1 MKGLS
6 TSLSMT
12 AINAV
17 LCSLKGGISPNLT
30 AYMLAGAD
38 TPEKKRGWVV
48 RSQPSIDTNR
58 ADGHTVQMLRQ
69 TWDKPAGNIRITQGQ
84 QPAENNTQ
92 YGLQA
97 QLQASMMER
106 RNKFSHQLQ

>member
-6 TSLSMT
+6 IWLSLT

-17 LCSLKGGISPNLT
+17 LCCLKGGISPNLT
-30 AYMLAGAD
+30 AYILVGAD

-69 TWDKPAGNIRITQGQ
+69 TWDKPAGNIRMTQGR
-84 QPAENNTQ
+84 PAENTQ

-106 RNKFSHQLQ
+106 QNKFTHQLQ